1 MSTVER
7 IAFRP
12 RIGLAELRGGESS
25 EPSEEQLRAHSARN
39 EDDDEARGIFR
50 DVTHAVGVVPIV
62 GLHRVSRIC
71 HAHTCFLKLESC
83 NPGGSIKEKNAVNL
97 VDRAEEE
104 GKLRP
109 GGVIVE
115 SSSGNFG
122 IGLAMVGAVRGYK
135 VIIVVDAKTQPPIR
149 RMLKAY
155 GAELSTYRPARPTRT
170 ARCRSP
176 GCGGPW
182 SSSRRFLEL
191 GTRAST

>member
-1 MSTVER
+1 MGVHGGAHRVPTPDWFSG
-7 IAFRP
+7 AS
-12 RIGLAELRGGESS
+12 GGGESS

-71 HAHTCFLKLESC
+71 HDHTCFLELESC
-83 NPGGSIKEKNAVNL
+83 NPGGAIKEKNAVYL

-122 IGLAMVGAVRGYK
+122 IGLAMVGRF
-135 VIIVVDAKTQPPIR
+135 
-149 RMLKAY
+149 
-155 GAELSTYRPARPTRT
+155 GATR
-170 ARCRSP
+170 
-176 GCGGPW
+176 
-182 SSSRRFLEL
+182 SSSW
-191 GTRAST
+191 STPRPSR

>member
-1 MSTVER
+1 MIGYIVYVEAVGGQTPWVSTVER

-71 HAHTCFLKLESC
+71 HDHTCFLELESC
-83 NPGGSIKEKNAVNL
+83 NPGGAIKEKNAVYL

-122 IGLAMVGAVRGYK
+122 IGLAMVGRF
-135 VIIVVDAKTQPPIR
+135 
-149 RMLKAY
+149 
-155 GAELSTYRPARPTRT
+155 GATR
-170 ARCRSP
+170 
-176 GCGGPW
+176 
-182 SSSRRFLEL
+182 SSSW
-191 GTRAST
+191 STPRPSR